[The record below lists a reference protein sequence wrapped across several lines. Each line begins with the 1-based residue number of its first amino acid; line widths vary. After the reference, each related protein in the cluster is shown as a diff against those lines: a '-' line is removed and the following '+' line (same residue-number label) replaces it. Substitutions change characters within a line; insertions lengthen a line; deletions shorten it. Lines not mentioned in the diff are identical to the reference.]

1 LITFKPA
8 AQKGQRGVQ
17 QGFIAELVTTEGME
31 NNSCLADGREAV
43 SGKCGNITKVYGLV
57 K

>member
-17 QGFIAELVTTEGME
+17 RGFIAELVTTEGME
-31 NNSCLADGREAV
+31 NSCLADGREAV